1 LSNLNQS
8 DSDLNQPAVTHAPSV
23 KRPPPRAAYALPTL
37 FTAGNIFLGYLS
49 IVRTIQGALNFA
61 AHPDLAQQNF
71 EVAAKTIGLA
81 VVLDGLDGRI
91 ARMTNTTSEFGR
103 ELDSL
108 ADVISFGIAPAILA
122 YIWGVM
128 FVTGGG
134 VVGAFTLDHLQRS
147 GELLA
152 FAFLACGA
160 ARLARFNIQKNP
172 VPANPGAPHRKY
184 FVGLPIPAAAG
195 MVATVIFASGSV
207 PLTDFGWSVG
217 WLALLGALSFLMV
230 SAWRYWSFKDLNL
243 LRPRSPGLL
252 VLMCL
257 VIYGIWN
264 WSRIVLLV
272 LAAIY
277 VSSGLFIRVGGLLR
291 RLMRPSTRPAPH
303 PGPEAQV
310 G

>member
-1 LSNLNQS
+1 LPNLNQET
-8 DSDLNQPAVTHAPSV
+8 VV
-23 KRPPPRAAYALPTL
+23 RRPPPRAAYALPTL

-49 IVRTIQGALNFA
+49 IVRTIQGALNFGTN
-61 AHPDLAQQNF
+61 HPLAQQNF

-128 FVTGGG
+128 FVTGSA
-134 VVGAFTLDHLQRS
+134 GAFSLQQLHRV

-152 FAFLACGA
+152 FGFLACGA

-172 VPANPGAPHRKY
+172 VPSNPGAPHRKY

-195 MVATVIFASGSV
+195 MVATVIFASGSL
-207 PLTDFGWSVG
+207 PLTGFASSVA
-217 WLALLGALSFLMV
+217 WLLLLALLSFLMV
-230 SAWRYWSFKDLNL
+230 SAWRYWSFKELNL
-243 LRPRSPGLL
+243 ARPRTPLIL

-257 VIYGIWN
+257 VIYGIFT
-264 WSRIVLLV
+264 WSQVVLLV
-272 LAAIY
+272 LSAIY
-277 VSSGLFIRVGGLLR
+277 VSSGLFIRIGGIAR
-291 RLMRPSTRPAPH
+291 RVMRPKIKP
-303 PGPEAQV
+303 PEARL

>member
-1 LSNLNQS
+1 MPNLNQP
-8 DSDLNQPAVTHAPSV
+8 DAAV

-49 IVRTIQGALNFA
+49 IVRTIQGALNFGTN
-61 AHPDLAQQNF
+61 HPLAQQNF

-81 VVLDGLDGRI
+81 VLLDGLDGRV

-128 FVTGGG
+128 FVTGS
-134 VVGAFTLDHLQRS
+134 VGAFTLEELQRV

-152 FAFLACGA
+152 FGFLACGA

-172 VPANPGAPHRKY
+172 VPSNPGAPHRKY

-195 MVATVIFASGSV
+195 MVATVIFASGSL
-207 PLTDFGWSVG
+207 PLTSFAWSVA
-217 WLALLGALSFLMV
+217 WLLLLALLSFLMV
-230 SAWRYWSFKDLNL
+230 SAWRYWSFKELNL
-243 LRPRSPGLL
+243 SRPRSPVIL

-257 VIYGIWN
+257 VIFGIFTWA
-264 WSRIVLLV
+264 RAVLLV
-272 LAAIY
+272 LSAIY
-277 VSSGLFIRVGGLLR
+277 VSSGLSFV
-291 RLMRPSTRPAPH
+291 
-303 PGPEAQV
+303 
-310 G
+310 

>member
-1 LSNLNQS
+1 MPNLNQP
-8 DSDLNQPAVTHAPSV
+8 DAAV

-49 IVRTIQGALNFA
+49 IVRTIQGALNFGTN
-61 AHPDLAQQNF
+61 HPLAQQNF

-81 VVLDGLDGRI
+81 VLLDGLDGRV

-128 FVTGGG
+128 FVTGS
-134 VVGAFTLDHLQRS
+134 VGAFTLEELQRV

-152 FAFLACGA
+152 FGFLACGA

-172 VPANPGAPHRKY
+172 VPSNPGAPHRKY

-195 MVATVIFASGSV
+195 MVATVIFASGSL
-207 PLTDFGWSVG
+207 PLTSFAWSVA
-217 WLALLGALSFLMV
+217 WLLLLALLSFLMV
-230 SAWRYWSFKDLNL
+230 SAWRYWSFKELNL
-243 LRPRSPGLL
+243 SRPRSPVIL

-257 VIYGIWN
+257 VIFGIFTWA
-264 WSRIVLLV
+264 RAVLLV
-272 LAAIY
+272 ISAIY
-277 VSSGLFIRVGGLLR
+277 VSSGLFIRIGGIIR
-291 RLMRPSTRPAPH
+291 RLTKSNTTP
-303 PGPEAQV
+303 PEAPV
-310 G
+310 V

>member
-1 LSNLNQS
+1 MPDISP
-8 DSDLNQPAVTHAPSV
+8 PATGSLR
-23 KRPPPRAAYALPTL
+23 RPPPRAAYALPTL

-49 IVRTIQGALNFA
+49 IVRTIQGALNFSSN
-61 AHPDLAQQNF
+61 LTLSQQDF

-122 YIWGVM
+122 YIWGVT
-128 FVTGGG
+128 FVSSTL
-134 VVGAFTLDHLQRS
+134 GAFTLSQLHRA
-147 GELLA
+147 GELIA

-172 VPANPGAPHRKY
+172 MPSNPGAPHRKY
-184 FVGLPIPAAAG
+184 FVGLPIPAGAG
-195 MVATVIFASGSV
+195 MVATVIFAANST
-207 PLTDFGWSVG
+207 PITDFGWSIA
-217 WLALLGALSFLMV
+217 WLVLLAILSFLMV
-230 SAWRYWSFKDLNL
+230 SAWRYWSFKELNL
-243 LRPRSPGLL
+243 LRPRSSLIL

-264 WSRIVLLV
+264 WSQTVLLI

-277 VSSGLFIRVGGLLR
+277 VSSGFFIRVGGLLR
-291 RLMRPSTRPAPH
+291 RVMRSKPAQTPT
-303 PGPEAQV
+303 PEAHV

>member
-1 LSNLNQS
+1 
-8 DSDLNQPAVTHAPSV
+8 V

-49 IVRTIQGALNFA
+49 IVRTIQGTLNFSSNYA
-61 AHPDLAQQNF
+61 LAQQDF

-134 VVGAFTLDHLQRS
+134 MVGAFTLDHLQRS

-172 VPANPGAPHRKY
+172 IPANPGAPHRKY

-195 MVATVIFASGSV
+195 MVATIVFASGSSPV
-207 PLTDFGWSVG
+207 TDFGWSVA
-217 WLALLGALSFLMV
+217 WLALLALLSFLMV
-230 SAWRYWSFKDLNL
+230 SAWRYWSFKELNL
-243 LRPRSPGLL
+243 LRPRSPLIL

-264 WSRIVLLV
+264 WSRVVLLV
-272 LAAIY
+272 LASIY
-277 VSSGLFIRVGGLLR
+277 VSSGMFIRVGGLVRRWLR
-291 RLMRPSTRPAPH
+291 PRKKLIPD
-303 PGPEAQV
+303 PEAQV

>member
-1 LSNLNQS
+1 MPNLSQP
-8 DSDLNQPAVTHAPSV
+8 DLTHPDTPV
-23 KRPPPRAAYALPTL
+23 RRPPSRAAYALPTL

-49 IVRTIQGALNFA
+49 IVRTIQGALNFGTN
-61 AHPDLAQQNF
+61 HSLAQQNF

-128 FVTGGG
+128 FVTGTE
-134 VVGAFTLDHLQRS
+134 GAFTLDELQRF
-147 GELLA
+147 GELLG

-172 VPANPGAPHRKY
+172 IPSNPGAPHRKY

-195 MVATVIFASGSV
+195 MVATVIFASGSL
-207 PLTDFGWSVG
+207 PLTSFAWSIA
-217 WLALLGALSFLMV
+217 WLLLLALLSFLMV

-243 LRPRSPGLL
+243 TRPRSPVML

-264 WSRIVLLV
+264 WSRAVLLV
-272 LAAIY
+272 LSAIY
-277 VSSGLFIRVGGLLR
+277 VSSGMFIRLGGIVR
-291 RLMRPSTRPAPH
+291 RVMRPKVKS
-303 PGPEAQV
+303 PEDPV
-310 G
+310 V

>member
-1 LSNLNQS
+1 MS
-8 DSDLNQPAVTHAPSV
+8 DINRSETNQPAR
-23 KRPPPRAAYALPTL
+23 RPPPRAAYALPTL

-61 AHPDLAQQNF
+61 SNPGLAQQSF

-122 YIWGVM
+122 YVWGVM
-128 FVTGGG
+128 FVTGT
-134 VVGAFTLDHLQRS
+134 VGAFTLSHLQRA
-147 GELLA
+147 GELIA

-172 VPANPGAPHRKY
+172 IPSNPGAPHRKY

-195 MVATVIFASGSV
+195 MVGTIIFAAGSY
-207 PLTDFGWSVG
+207 PLTEIGWSIA
-217 WLALLGALSFLMV
+217 WLILLAVLSFLMV

-243 LRPRSPGLL
+243 LRPRSPLIL

-264 WSRIVLLV
+264 WSQIVLLV
-272 LAAIY
+272 LASIY
-277 VSSGLFIRVGGLLR
+277 VSSGLFIRLGGIIRRVLR
-291 RLMRPSTRPAPH
+291 PKSKP
-303 PGPEAQV
+303 PEAQHD
-310 G
+310 

>member
-1 LSNLNQS
+1 L
-8 DSDLNQPAVTHAPSV
+8 SDLEQPPSKTTLSGTV
-23 KRPPPRAAYALPTL
+23 AKRPPPRAAYALPTL

-49 IVRTIQGALNFA
+49 IVRTIQGALNFGS
-61 AHPDLAQQNF
+61 HPALAQQDF

-122 YIWGVM
+122 YVWGVM
-128 FVTGGG
+128 FVTGT
-134 VVGAFTLDHLQRS
+134 VGAFTLDHLQRV

-152 FAFLACGA
+152 FVFLACGA

-172 VPANPGAPHRKY
+172 VPSNPGAPHRKY
-184 FVGLPIPAAAG
+184 FVGLPIPAAAS
-195 MVATVIFASGSV
+195 MVAVVIFASGSM
-207 PLTDFGWSVG
+207 PLTDIVWSVV
-217 WLALLGALSFLMV
+217 WLALLAILSFLMV
-230 SAWRYWSFKDLNL
+230 SAWRYWSFKELNL
-243 LRPRSPGLL
+243 LRPHSPVML

-257 VIYGIWN
+257 VIYGVWN
-264 WSRIVLLV
+264 WSQLV
-272 LAAIY
+272 LPVLCAAY
-277 VSSGLFIRVGGLLR
+277 VSSGLFIRVGGIVRRLLR
-291 RLMRPSTRPAPH
+291 PPH
-303 PGPEAQV
+303 KTVPEGPKV

>member
-1 LSNLNQS
+1 MPNLNP
-8 DSDLNQPAVTHAPSV
+8 DVVV

-49 IVRTIQGALNFA
+49 IVRTIQGALNYNTN
-61 AHPDLAQQNF
+61 HPLAQENF

-81 VVLDGLDGRI
+81 VILDGLDGRI

-128 FVTGGG
+128 FVTGS
-134 VVGAFTLDHLQRS
+134 VGAFTLDELQHV

-152 FAFLACGA
+152 FGFLACGA

-172 VPANPGAPHRKY
+172 VPSNPGAPHRKY
-184 FVGLPIPAAAG
+184 FVGLPIPAGAG
-195 MVATVIFASGSV
+195 MVATIIFASGSL
-207 PLTDFGWSVG
+207 PLTSFAWSVA
-217 WLALLGALSFLMV
+217 WLLLLALLSFLMV

-243 LRPRSPGLL
+243 SRPRSPLIL

-257 VIYGIWN
+257 VIYGMFT
-264 WSRIVLLV
+264 WSKAVLLV
-272 LAAIY
+272 LSAIY
-277 VSSGLFIRVGGLLR
+277 VSSGLFIRIGGMVR
-291 RLMRPSTRPAPH
+291 RMTRPKL
-303 PGPEAQV
+303 GSPEAPV

>member
-1 LSNLNQS
+1 MPDVIQA
-8 DSDLNQPAVTHAPSV
+8 DITV
-23 KRPPPRAAYALPTL
+23 KRRPPRAAYALPTL

-49 IVRTIQGALNFA
+49 IVRTIQGALNFS
-61 AHPDLAQQNF
+61 AHPALAQQSF

-134 VVGAFTLDHLQRS
+134 MVGAFTLDHLQRV

-184 FVGLPIPAAAG
+184 FVGLPIPAGAG

-207 PLTDFGWSVG
+207 PLTDFGWSVA
-217 WLALLGALSFLMV
+217 WLMLLALLSFLMV

-243 LRPRSPGLL
+243 LRPRSPLIL

-264 WSRIVLLV
+264 WSQVVLLV
-272 LAAIY
+272 LATIY
-277 VSSGLFIRVGGLLR
+277 VSSGLFIRLGGIIR
-291 RLMRPSTRPAPH
+291 RLTGPKKKLKPAHSPD
-303 PGPEAQV
+303 PEAQV

>member
-1 LSNLNQS
+1 MS
-8 DSDLNQPAVTHAPSV
+8 DVTQPDFMPVKAA

-37 FTAGNIFLGYLS
+37 FTSGNIFLGYLS
-49 IVRTIQGALNFA
+49 IVHTIQGALNFNS
-61 AHPDLAQQNF
+61 HPILAQQDF

-128 FVTGGG
+128 FVSGGG
-134 VVGAFTLDHLQRS
+134 LVGAFTLDHLQRV

-160 ARLARFNIQKNP
+160 MRLARFNIQKNP
-172 VPANPGAPHRKY
+172 VPSNPGAPHRKY
-184 FVGLPIPAAAG
+184 FVGLPIPAGAG
-195 MVATVIFASGSV
+195 MIASVIFASGSV
-207 PLTDFGWSVG
+207 PVTDFGWSVA
-217 WLALLGALSFLMV
+217 WLILLALLSFLMV

-243 LRPRSPGLL
+243 LRPRSPLIL

-264 WSRIVLLV
+264 WSQVVLLV
-272 LAAIY
+272 LSSIY
-277 VSSGLFIRVGGLLR
+277 VSSGLFIRLGGILR
-291 RLMRPSTRPAPH
+291 RVMRPKAKPAH
-303 PGPEAQV
+303 SSDPEAQV